1 MQVAPQ
7 TSSPC
12 GVHAEMLAAT
22 GRATQVHQPMAL
34 RASAP
39 APAPAWSLSDLDVD
53 GAIMEE
59 ETEALDVRESPELA
73 ATYDATYIY
82 NPMALIA
89 HAPVSAPALIPMA
102 VDDAMADETD
112 VVDIH
117 ASPELAAPGELTQVE
132 SPVAVDVP
140 ASALAAAPSPAAVDG
155 PAMEDETD
163 VVDVRASPALAATGD
178 VAQVQ
183 SPMAVHASAP
193 APAAAAAPAAVDW
206 EAIEDGTDELDVHD
220 SADESAERESP
231 SEHFL
236 VSAAIQVEVALF
248 GARGTGEAGV
258 ADQLDVDDAADDPVG
273 WCELPAKGEDS
284 LLDGIRAEAARYA
297 GAAAE
302 VLGLAEDSHGTSHG
316 SSAPKLWRQ
325 KKKRRERK
333 KHKRASSP
341 PGGGLFGDTF
351 TIKQDKREQIRV
363 ASPGEERHRD
373 AWGGAQPQTGAQR
386 PLGELEA

>member
-1 MQVAPQ
+1 
-7 TSSPC
+7 
-12 GVHAEMLAAT
+12 
-22 GRATQVHQPMAL
+22 
-34 RASAP
+34 
-39 APAPAWSLSDLDVD
+39 
-53 GAIMEE
+53 MEE

-89 HAPVSAPALIPMA
+89 HAPVSAPALIPMS

-236 VSAAIQVEVALF
+236 VSAAIQVEAALF

-297 GAAAE
+297 GAAVE

-386 PLGELEA
+386 PRGELEA